1 MSENLEAIE
10 NLSYLKPLTE
20 EDKEVRN
27 KIVEEIMTTS
37 PETDLLSNDISE
49 WKPAFEPAKEGD
61 ELPKEIWIPNRR
73 ERRLMKKRGNKAE
86 KALSKFYQNAINE
99 ARDYVNTPDYK
110 NEIYKALY
118 EKTKARNEELEKEI
132 AQNGIAANE
141 GN

>member
-1 MSENLEAIE
+1 MRDKEPFDENIKETIE
-10 NLSYLKPLTE
+10 YLKTLPRADNVPIPNAATG
-20 EDKEVRN
+20 
-27 KIVEEIMTTS
+27 
-37 PETDLLSNDISE
+37 E
-49 WKPAFEPAKEGD
+49 WKPAFEPAKEGE

-73 ERRLMKKRGNKAE
+73 ERRLMKKRGNKME
-86 KALSKFYQNAINE
+86 KTLSKFYQSAIDE

-132 AQNGIAANE
+132 SQNGITTNE

>member
-1 MSENLEAIE
+1 MDENLEAIE
-10 NLSYLKPLTE
+10 
-20 EDKEVRN
+20 DF
-27 KIVEEIMTTS
+27 MTTS
-37 PETDLLSNDISE
+37 PETDLLSNDTSE

>member
-1 MSENLEAIE
+1 MRDKEFFDENIE
-10 NLSYLKPLTE
+10 ETVEYLKTLPQADNVPTP
-20 EDKEVRN
+20 N
-27 KIVEEIMTTS
+27 AGTG
-37 PETDLLSNDISE
+37 E
-49 WKPAFEPAKEGD
+49 WRPAFEPAKENE

-73 ERRLMKKRGNKAE
+73 ERRLMKKRGNKME
-86 KALSKFYQNAINE
+86 KALSKFYQSAIDE

-132 AQNGIAANE
+132 SQNGITANE